1 MVDREIRRNTVNR
14 VENFV
19 ATKRMWTKLKGGEEE
34 RMERQGEKDYDE
46 MRGAMRRNKR
56 SKRR

>member
-1 MVDREIRRNTVNR
+1 MVDREIRRNTVKG

-19 ATKRMWTKLKGGEEE
+19 ATKRMWTKRKGGEEE

-46 MRGAMRRNKR
+46 MRGAMRRNKL